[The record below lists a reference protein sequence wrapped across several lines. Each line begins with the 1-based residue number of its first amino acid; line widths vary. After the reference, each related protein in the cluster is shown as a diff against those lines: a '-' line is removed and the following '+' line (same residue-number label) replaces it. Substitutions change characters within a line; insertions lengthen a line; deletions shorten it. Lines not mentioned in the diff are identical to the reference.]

1 VSTGNL
7 KINPVDVNKN
17 MRKISKHQATT
28 KPSQKHNSSN
38 TMATMIN
45 RMVMALVMHN
55 HRSQHLQQPVVTIG
69 TTATTTSTSHSIFLR
84 V

>member
-17 MRKISKHQATT
+17 TRKNSKHQATTT

-45 RMVMALVMHN
+45 RMVTALVLHN
-55 HRSQHLQQPVVTIG
+55 HRSQHLQQPVVAIG
-69 TTATTTSTSHSIFLR
+69 TTATTTTSTSHSIF
-84 V
+84 